1 MSLALAAL
9 GAAGGA
15 IVGSFLAT
23 LCLRWPRGEQVMT
36 GRSRCDGCSR
46 ELKPLELVPVASAL
60 ASRGRCRT
68 CGTPIA
74 GLHLQVELAG
84 TALAGGALY
93 LQPNA
98 GGAALALFW
107 LLLLAPAV
115 LDARDYWLPDRL
127 TLLVGISGL
136 ALGSY
141 VSGAS
146 LADRLIGGACG
157 FLALWLLAYS
167 YKRYRGREGLGAG
180 DAKLL
185 GAIGLWTGWVALPA
199 ILLIASLVG
208 IAIAAAKG
216 LSRVERMPFGTL
228 LAAGAILWSA
238 WSAAALRGAVF

>member
-1 MSLALAAL
+1 MALAVL

-46 ELKPLELVPVASAL
+46 TLKPLELVPVAAAL

-74 GLHLQVELAG
+74 GLHLQVELAAA
-84 TALAGGALY
+84 ALAGCALY

-98 GGAALALFW
+98 AGAVLTLFW

-115 LDARDYWLPDRL
+115 LDALHYWLPDRL
-127 TLLVGISGL
+127 TLLLALAGL

-141 VSGAS
+141 VSGAPLS
-146 LADRLIGGACG
+146 DRLIGGACG
-157 FLALWLLAYS
+157 FLALWLLAFS
-167 YKRYRGREGLGAG
+167 YRRFCGREGLGAG

-185 GAIGLWTGWVALPA
+185 GAIGLWAGWTALPP

-216 LSRVERMPFGTL
+216 LSRMERMPFGTL

-238 WSAAALRGAVF
+238 WDAAGQYGAVF